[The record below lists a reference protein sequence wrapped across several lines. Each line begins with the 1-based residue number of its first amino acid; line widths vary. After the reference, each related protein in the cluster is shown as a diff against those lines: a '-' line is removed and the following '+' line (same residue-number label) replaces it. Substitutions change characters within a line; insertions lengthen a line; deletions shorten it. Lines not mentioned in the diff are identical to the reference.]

1 MPLPKR
7 RSWNQIQYTNYL
19 LIHQKQ
25 LGWIFWCYFD
35 VCASGGNHYKSAMKL
50 RYEPFS
56 FTTSEFYN
64 IFLISLIEW
73 IHIKNSRTQKT
84 VATCF
89 CHRNLKI
96 QKLRQ
101 VIAQFT
107 CNYLHLPSLPSR
119 PKDVKVMK
127 SFTSLGSAI
136 WWTCS
141 RMI

>member
-7 RSWNQIQYTNYL
+7 RSWNQVQYTNYL

-25 LGWIFWCYFD
+25 LRWIFWCCFD

-50 RYEPFS
+50 RYEPFF

-64 IFLISLIEW
+64 ICLISLIEW
-73 IHIKNSRTQKT
+73 IHIKNCRTQKT

-89 CHRNLKI
+89 CHRKLKI

-101 VIAQFT
+101 GPNGKPQKCIHEFCTYPEMLRMVNACKTILT
-107 CNYLHLPSLPSR
+107 H
-119 PKDVKVMK
+119 KV
-127 SFTSLGSAI
+127 LLV
-136 WWTCS
+136 
-141 RMI
+141 

>member
-7 RSWNQIQYTNYL
+7 RSWNQVRYTNYL
-19 LIHQKQ
+19 LNHQKQ
-25 LGWIFWCYFD
+25 LRWIFWCCFD

-64 IFLISLIEW
+64 IRLISLIEW
-73 IHIKNSRTQKT
+73 IHIKNCRTQKT

-89 CHRNLKI
+89 CHRKLKI

-107 CNYLHLPSLPSR
+107 KGNEILHVLRKCYMMNLLSYDLENLF
-119 PKDVKVMK
+119 KEQLAK
-127 SFTSLGSAI
+127 SA
-136 WWTCS
+136 C
-141 RMI
+141 